1 MSSFFNIS
9 QSTLELAKKA
19 ETELKEQFEER
30 DEITEYNQNKVLKA
44 FIDNNVS
51 ESCFGSTTGYGYDD
65 KGRDTLERV
74 FAQIMNT
81 EDAIIRHNFVSGT
94 HTITVALF
102 GILRPGDTLLSVAG
116 MPYDKLRGVIG
127 KSAKDG
133 SLA

>member
-1 MSSFFNIS
+1 MNEFFNIS
-9 QSTLELAKKA
+9 DEILNLAAKA
-19 ETELKEQFEER
+19 EEELKPQFKAI

-51 ESCFGSTTGYGYDD
+51 ESCFGTTTGYGYDD

-102 GILRPGDTLLSVAG
+102 WL
-116 MPYDKLRGVIG
+116 
-127 KSAKDG
+127 
-133 SLA
+133 